1 MNKETFLNLYRSVSR
16 GYIYRELGGGIGVY
30 RLPTFDACVS
40 IDHGFSARTGGVST
54 GVFSSLNLS
63 FTRPEQREHVME
75 NYRRFSSS
83 AGLPWDSMIMDSY
96 EHGTTILRV
105 DHDDCGK
112 GYLYDPLPP
121 CDGLVTDD
129 PSVTLITG
137 HADCMA
143 FFFFDPV
150 KNAIGLCHAG
160 WRGAKARIGSEVI
173 RMLFSCYG
181 SRPEDILCGVGPSI
195 CPRCFE
201 VGDDVAEAFEQDF
214 PSCPLRGINRVGKAT
229 IDLWQV
235 AVCQFVES
243 GISPDHIELMGV
255 CTMEDDRLFSYRRE
269 KGRTGGMAAY
279 LRILNSR

>member
-30 RLPTFDACVS
+30 RLPTFDACAS

-83 AGLPWDSMIMDSY
+83 AGIPWDSMIMDSY

-121 CDGLVTDD
+121 CDGVQ
-129 PSVTLITG
+129 G
-137 HADCMA
+137 RADHRPPGPEQR
-143 FFFFDPV
+143 DRDH
-150 KNAIGLCHAG
+150 GRAG
-160 WRGAKARIGSEVI
+160 GGDHRQA
-173 RMLFSCYG
+173 
-181 SRPEDILCGVGPSI
+181 GP
-195 CPRCFE
+195 
-201 VGDDVAEAFEQDF
+201 D
-214 PSCPLRGINRVGKAT
+214 
-229 IDLWQV
+229 
-235 AVCQFVES
+235 
-243 GISPDHIELMGV
+243 
-255 CTMEDDRLFSYRRE
+255 
-269 KGRTGGMAAY
+269 
-279 LRILNSR
+279 